1 MPHDEPPNDPDHDV
15 LDLTRIKRERAN
27 KARDSD
33 RGPYRKPPAE
43 PSKGPRDAEEPH
55 PGEDQA
61 GPQKTLGREQI
72 VLDRQQEELDR
83 GQTALGG
90 GESDQAKGKGD
101 RDQAVLDR
109 EQAVLDRDQARLDRA
124 QAALDRR
131 SGQRKDYL
139 IDDLTRTLRRGPG
152 LRELQHEMDR
162 ARREGDPLVVAFI
175 DVDGLKAINDSQ
187 GHAAGDQLLR
197 DVADA
202 LRQGLRSYDL
212 LLRYGGDEFVC
223 ALSNTEAD
231 RAHGRLR
238 EVADILATTPSRG
251 SIAWGL
257 AELRSA
263 DSLESLVAR
272 ADSSLYRARARRSGP
287 AD

>member
-1 MPHDEPPNDPDHDV
+1 MPHDEHPNEPDHDV
-15 LDLTRIKRERAN
+15 VDLTRIKRERAK
-27 KARDSD
+27 KAHDSD
-33 RGPYRKPPAE
+33 RGPSRKTPAE
-43 PSKGPRDAEEPH
+43 PNKGPRAAEQAD

-61 GPQKTLGREQI
+61 GSQKTLDREQI

-83 GQTALGG
+83 GQTVLRRDATDEV
-90 GESDQAKGKGD
+90 GERD
-101 RDQAVLDR
+101 REQTALDR
-109 EQAVLDRDQARLDRA
+109 EQADLDRNQARLDRS

-139 IDDLTRTLRRGPG
+139 IDDLTGTLRRGPG

-175 DVDGLKAINDSQ
+175 DVNGLKTVNDSQ

-197 DVADA
+197 NVAEA

-212 LLRYGGDEFVC
+212 VLRYGGDEFVC

-231 RAHGRLR
+231 QAHGRLR
-238 EVADILATTPSRG
+238 EVADILGRTPSHG
-251 SIAWGL
+251 SIAWGI
-257 AELRSA
+257 AEMRRD
-263 DSLESLVAR
+263 DSMESLVAR
-272 ADSSLYRARARRSGP
+272 ADSSLYRARRAQRHDP
-287 AD
+287 TD